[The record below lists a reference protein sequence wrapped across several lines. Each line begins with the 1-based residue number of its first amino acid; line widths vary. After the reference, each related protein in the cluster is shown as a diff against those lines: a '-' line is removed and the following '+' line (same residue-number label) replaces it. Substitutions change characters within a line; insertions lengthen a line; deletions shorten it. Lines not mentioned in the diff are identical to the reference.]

1 MKKLFAATAVAI
13 SMSIGLSGCYFS
25 QKTLEDTPVLG
36 YEKTFSVQDQDQIMG
51 FVIQQKN
58 NQLIMLGNKFVYV
71 FDEESKCPYT
81 CHTDT
86 LKQILQNP
94 QFLQLKQMSWT
105 TSQPGLKLMP
115 NTILLKSGNKFRFRA
130 QFQFTPQNEK
140 EFAFLKQMNFI
151 PQEDTP
157 TKIGRRYEQ
166 QLNFD
171 GKIYEHNESTRQ
183 LLKNAKPLSKNYQF
197 DLLSSKTERPINGE
211 NLVKR
216 IFVLPF
222 AVVGDIILFPL
233 STILA
238 AYRDAG
244 I

>member
-13 SMSIGLSGCYFS
+13 SMSVGLSGCYFS
-25 QKTLEDTPVLG
+25 QTALEDTPVLG

-105 TSQPGLKLMP
+105 TSQTGKFVYDS
-115 NTILLKSGNKFRFRA
+115 ILLKGGNKFRFQA
-130 QFQFTPQNEK
+130 QFLFTPQNEN
-140 EFAFLKQMNFI
+140 EFAFLKQMKLI
-151 PQEDTP
+151 PQEDKP
-157 TKIGRRYEQ
+157 ANIGHQYKEFRFFY
-166 QLNFD
+166 
-171 GKIYEHNESTRQ
+171 GTIYEHNESTRQ
-183 LLKNAKPLSKNYQF
+183 LLKNAKPLSKNYKF
-197 DLLSSKTERPINGE
+197 ALLTPKTEAWVDGG

-216 IFVLPF
+216 ILILPF
-222 AVVGDIILFPL
+222 AVVGDIILFPI
-233 STILA
+233 STFLA
-238 AYRDAG
+238 AYKDAG